1 MLRIGEIND
10 LTVLRITS
18 VGMYLGDT
26 EGFDVLLPN
35 KYIPLGLQEGNA
47 IAVFVYKDG
56 QDRPVAT
63 TLKPKIELNSFG
75 FLRVNYVNEHGAFLD
90 WGLEK
95 DLFVPFG
102 EQNRKMEV
110 GRSYFV
116 YMFLDKVSA
125 RLVAS
130 GKWEKFLS
138 KEKPT
143 FEVGEKVEIVIC
155 ERTNLGY
162 NALINQSYKGLLYE
176 NEIFQSISLGDS
188 LEAYIKNMREDG
200 KIDLTL
206 QKQGFRNTI
215 EPNALLIL
223 EKLHKNQGFLPLSDD
238 STPEEIMLALKMS
251 KKAFKK
257 AIGVLFRQEQ
267 IALETEGI
275 RLVKKEITK

>member
-10 LTVLRITS
+10 LTVLRTTS

-26 EGFDVLLPN
+26 DGFEVLLPN
-35 KYIPLGLQEGNA
+35 KYIPLGLQDGNE
-47 IAVFVYKDG
+47 ISVFVYKDG
-56 QDRPVAT
+56 QDRPIAT
-63 TLKPKIELNSFG
+63 TLKPKIELNTFG

-102 EQNRKMEV
+102 EQTRKMEV
-110 GRSYFV
+110 DRSYFV
-116 YMFLDKVSA
+116 YMFLDKISS

-138 KEKPT
+138 KEKPP
-143 FEVGEKVEIVIC
+143 FGIGEKVNITIC
-155 ERTNLGY
+155 ERTSLGY

-176 NEIFQSISLGDS
+176 NEIFRSISLGDS
-188 LEAYIKNMREDG
+188 LEAYIKTLREDG
-200 KIDLTL
+200 KIDLIL
-206 QKQGFRNTI
+206 QKQGFENTI

-223 EKLHKNQGFLPLSDD
+223 EKLHKNKGFLPLSDD

-267 IALETEGI
+267 IVIEQEGI
-275 RLVKKEITK
+275 RLFS

>member
-10 LTVLRITS
+10 LTVLRTTT

-35 KYIPLGLQEGNA
+35 KYIPLGLKDGDE
-47 IAVFVYKDG
+47 ISVFVYKDG

-63 TLKPKIELNSFG
+63 TLKPKIELNTFG

-116 YMFLDKVSA
+116 YMFLDKISA

-130 GKWEKFLS
+130 GKWEKFLN

-143 FEVGEKVEIVIC
+143 FEMGEKVEIFIC

-162 NALINQSYKGLLYE
+162 NALINQNYKGLLYE
-176 NEIFQSISLGDS
+176 NEIFQSISLGDK
-188 LEAYIKNMREDG
+188 LDAYIKNVREDG

-223 EKLHKNQGFLPLSDD
+223 EKLHKNKGFLPLSDD

-257 AIGVLFRQEQ
+257 AIGVLFRQDQ
-267 IALETEGI
+267 ILLEAEGI
-275 RLVKKEITK
+275 RLIKKENTK